1 MKHNT
6 LKLLVRTSIGIASIA
21 FLVSCGGS
29 KTETQSIASGT
40 TQENSA
46 FSLGAN
52 SPDVPAVTL
61 SALDN
66 VPTIDFAKA
75 SSTANTTLAL
85 GTKTMSS
92 DLFSGASG
100 NDPVVGFVVKYKNTP
115 NLPGT
120 KKIIDDASLTGN
132 SAMLASGMSV
142 GMASVISKN
151 NIQIASN
158 TERYDASKSYKFVSA
173 LNAIQ
178 AQAIAAEIQQS
189 DSNIEYVELNKI
201 KHHTYIP
208 NDPFH
213 YQLWALKD
221 LQPYGVR
228 AETAWNSSQGAGMV
242 VAVVDTGYRPHED
255 MTGQILQGYD
265 FISNAS
271 ISWDHGLPHTTANDR
286 DTDATDPGDWIQ
298 ANGCG
303 YTHPFITSSW
313 HGSHVAGTI
322 AANANNAKGIAG
334 LAYKAKILPVRVL
347 GTCGGIDTD
356 IADGIVWAA
365 GGTVPGVPANANPA
379 KIINLSLGGPSSTC
393 PAIYQQAIATAR
405 SLGAVVVVAA
415 GNSNVNAGT
424 FSPAN
429 CADAITVGAT
439 TSSGAKAWFS
449 NYGSVVDISA
459 PGYDIKSTVNASGTD
474 PTTDNAYA
482 YYDGT
487 SMATPHVAAAL
498 ALMLSANPRM
508 TAAQAEAYIKKSVR
522 AFDAS
527 SCTSTGGCG
536 TGILKAHRALVTY
549 AGARAQADFD
559 DDGKSDLITKKVVGN
574 SNRVFIGKFT
584 ENAGVAAI
592 SNSAAYTTAGISRI
606 VNAVGDF
613 NGDRKTDLLETNQAS
628 GKIVN
633 LVYMNGQAV
642 SLIKPAAGAQ
652 PLNTFVIGTAD
663 LNGDGR
669 DEILLRKTNG
679 NLLVATLSADNTT
692 LTYSGITN
700 IPVSYVY
707 AGSGDTNSDGKIELF
722 WQDKAAN
729 SLKIITMNGN
739 AWYSTT
745 TSSLNNLL
753 IKGIGRFLDKTK
765 DSLLVANSSGA
776 LSVVSTITSGTLGT
790 ASALLDTANQP
801 VTLSTDLYIASIAD
815 YNGNG
820 NDDILWRKTNTT
832 DSGIF
837 SLINT
842 KVNQVSLPPFATTLI
857 TQQKL

>member
-40 TQENSA
+40 AQENSA
-46 FSLGAN
+46 FSQNAN

-75 SSTANTTLAL
+75 SSPSNTLAL
-85 GTKTMSS
+85 GTKTMPS
-92 DLFSGASG
+92 DLFSGASA

-142 GMASVISKN
+142 GMASVISRN
-151 NIQIASN
+151 NVTIASN
-158 TERYDASKSYKFVSA
+158 TERYDASKSYKFASA
-173 LNAIQ
+173 LNATQ

-208 NDPFH
+208 NDTH
-213 YQLWALKD
+213 YSYLWALKD
-221 LQPYGVR
+221 SSLHGVR
-228 AETAWNSSQGAGMV
+228 AETAWNTSQGAGVV
-242 VAVVDTGYRPHED
+242 VAVIDTGYRPHED

-265 FISNAS
+265 FITSAA
-271 ISWDHGLPHTTANDR
+271 ISYDHPPPHTSANDR

-303 YTHPFITSSW
+303 YTHPKIDSSW
-313 HGSHVAGTI
+313 HGAHVAGTI

-334 LAYKAKILPVRVL
+334 LAFKTKILPVRVL
-347 GTCGGIDTD
+347 GTCGGVDTD
-356 IADGIVWAA
+356 IIDGIVWAA

-393 PAIYQQAIATAR
+393 PLLYQQAIATAR

-415 GNSNVNAGT
+415 GNSNVNAST

-439 TSSGAKAWFS
+439 TSSGIRAGFS
-449 NYGSVVDISA
+449 NYGSAVDISA
-459 PGYDIKSTVNASGTD
+459 PGASIASTVNASYED
-474 PTTDNAYA
+474 PTTDNAYDT
-482 YYDGT
+482 YNGT

-498 ALMLSANPRM
+498 ALMLSVNPRM
-508 TAAQAEAYIKKSVR
+508 TATQAEAYIKKSVR

-536 TGILKAHRALVTY
+536 TGILKANQAVLTY
-549 AGARAQADFD
+549 TGARAQADFD
-559 DDGKSDLITKKVVGN
+559 DNGKSDLVTHRVVDN
-574 SNRVFIGKFT
+574 SNRVFIGNIS
-584 ENAGVAAI
+584 EVAGSASIANAR
-592 SNSAAYTTAGISRI
+592 AYTTASANRVVSAI
-606 VNAVGDF
+606 GDF
-613 NGDRKTDLLETNQAS
+613 NGDRKSDILETNKLT

-633 LVYMNGQAV
+633 LVYMNGQTV
-642 SLIKPAAGAQ
+642 SLIKPAAGVQ
-652 PLNTFVIGTAD
+652 PLGTFVIGTAD
-663 LNGDGR
+663 INADGR

-700 IPVSYVY
+700 IPVSFTY
-707 AGSGDTNSDGKIELF
+707 AGSGDTNGDGKIELF
-722 WQDKAAN
+722 WQDTVAN
-729 SLKIITMNGN
+729 SLRIITMNN
-739 AWYSTT
+739 NITWHSTT

-765 DSLLVANSSGA
+765 DSLLMTNSSGA

-801 VTLSTDLYIASIAD
+801 VTLANGVYIAAIAD

-832 DSGIF
+832 ESGIY

-842 KVNQVSLPPFATTLI
+842 KVNKVTLPEFATFLT

>member
-29 KTETQSIASGT
+29 KTQTESIASGT
-40 TQENSA
+40 AQENSA

-66 VPTIDFAKA
+66 VPTIDFAQA

-85 GTKTMSS
+85 GTKTMSNS
-92 DLFSGASG
+92 FYSNVTG

-115 NLPGT
+115 NLPI
-120 KKIIDDASLTGN
+120 KNKVLNNASLTGN

-151 NIQIASN
+151 NVTIASN
-158 TERYDASKSYKFVSA
+158 TVRYDASNSYKFASA

-178 AQAIAAEIQQS
+178 AQAIAAEIKSS

-228 AETAWNSSQGAGMV
+228 AETAWNSSQGAGVV

-265 FISNAS
+265 FISDAF
-271 ISWDHGLPHTTANDR
+271 DAYDGQTTSSTNER
-286 DTDATDPGDWIQ
+286 DTDATDTGDFFGPDQ
-298 ANGCG
+298 CG
-303 YTHPFITSSW
+303 SSTGKASSW
-313 HGSHVAGTI
+313 HGAHVAGTI

-334 LAYKAKILPVRVL
+334 LAFKTKILPVRVL
-347 GTCGGIDTD
+347 GTCGGVDTD

-439 TSSGAKAWFS
+439 THLGFRASFS
-449 NYGSVVDISA
+449 NYGSSVDISA
-459 PGYDIKSTVNASGTD
+459 PGDDIKSTVNASSTD

-487 SMATPHVAAAL
+487 SMATPHVSAAL
-498 ALMLSANPRM
+498 ALMLSVNPRM

-549 AGARAQADFD
+549 TGARAQADFN
-559 DDGKSDLITKKVVGN
+559 DDGKSDLITNRVVDN
-574 SNRVFIGKFT
+574 TNRVFIGNINEVASSASIINTRVYVTANTNRILKF
-584 ENAGVAAI
+584 I
-592 SNSAAYTTAGISRI
+592 
-606 VNAVGDF
+606 GDF
-613 NGDRKTDLLETNQAS
+613 NGDRKSDILETNQTT
-628 GKIVN
+628 GRIIN
-633 LVYMNGQAV
+633 LIYMNGSAV
-642 SLIKPAAGAQ
+642 SQITPAGGGQ
-652 PLNTFVIGTAD
+652 LLNAFVIGTAD

-679 NLLVATLSADNTT
+679 NFWVATLASDNAT
-692 LTYSGITN
+692 LTYNMVNS

-707 AGSGDTNSDGKIELF
+707 AGTGDTNGDGKIEVF
-722 WQDKAAN
+722 WQDTAAN
-729 SLKIITMNGN
+729 SLKITTMNAN
-739 AWYSTT
+739 LELSTT
-745 TSSLNNLL
+745 TSSLNNLI
-753 IKGIGRFLDKTK
+753 IKGIGRFFDKTK
-765 DSLLVANSSGA
+765 DSLLVASSSGA
-776 LSVVSTITSGTLGT
+776 LSVISTITSGALGT
-790 ASALLDTANQP
+790 ASTLSDTANQP
-801 VTLSTDLYIASIAD
+801 VTLANGLYIASIAD

-820 NDDILWRKTNTT
+820 NDDILWRKTNST
-832 DSGIF
+832 DSGIY
-837 SLINT
+837 SLINS
-842 KVNQVSLPPFATTLI
+842 KVNKVSLPAFDPSFVA
-857 TQQKL
+857 QQKL